1 MDDLKLYGQNKKRID
16 KLVNT
21 VRIFSE
27 DIRMEFGISKC
38 ATLIMKRSIIS
49 KSEGIQLPNDESIK
63 NIEEGEGYKYLGILE
78 DDGFKNLEI
87 KKKLRKQYFR
97 RIKKLCQN

>member
-1 MDDLKLYGQNKKRID
+1 MDDLKLYEQNKKRIG

-27 DIRMEFGISKC
+27 DSRMEFGISKC

-49 KSEGIQLPNDESIK
+49 KNEGIQLPNDDESIK

-78 DDGFKNLEI
+78 AGRFKNLEMLI
-87 KKKLRKQYFR
+87 FKKPFSNGLAS
-97 RIKKLCQN
+97 LCR

>member
-1 MDDLKLYGQNKKRID
+1 MYGQNKKRIG

-38 ATLIMKRSIIS
+38 ATRIMKRSIIS

-87 KKKLRKQYFR
+87 KKKMRKEYFR